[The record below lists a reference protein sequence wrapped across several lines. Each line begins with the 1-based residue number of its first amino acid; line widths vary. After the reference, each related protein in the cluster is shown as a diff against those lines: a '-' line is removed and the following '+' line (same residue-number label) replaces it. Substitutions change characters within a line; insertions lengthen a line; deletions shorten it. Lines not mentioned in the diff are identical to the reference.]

1 MTTSHQ
7 AALATDDL
15 ATEHITPHLAP
26 DSALSLEKW
35 SLEVLPRDAT
45 DLSPVPNAI
54 GEIYVSMIP
63 GETVES
69 VIKALKRIRAQGK
82 TPVPHIAARHLESD
96 KALRSVLIACA
107 TLDVHRVL
115 LIGGGATQVTGP
127 YAEVMDLLKTGL
139 LADYGITHI
148 DIAGHP
154 EGNPD
159 DPDPE
164 QSLIAKLNWADTH
177 GMHSRILTQWS
188 FDAPAV
194 NSWIERLR
202 ALGFKQPVHVGIPG
216 PATLKALLRYATVCG
231 VKTSSQVLKRQGLSL
246 GRLLLINK
254 PDRLISDLRG
264 YDQLHLFPFGGL
276 ARTTEWLKQR

>member
-1 MTTSHQ
+1 MTTSYQ
-7 AALATDDL
+7 PALATDNL
-15 ATEHITPHLAP
+15 ATEDITSYPAP
-26 DSALSLEKW
+26 DSACSPKKW

-45 DLSPVPNAI
+45 DLSSLSNAVA
-54 GEIYVSMIP
+54 EVYVSMIP

-69 VIKALKRIRAQGK
+69 LIDALKRIRAQGK
-82 TPVPHIAARHLESD
+82 IPVPHIAARNLESD
-96 KALRSVLIACA
+96 KSLRSVLMTCA
-107 TLDVHRVL
+107 ELHVHRVL
-115 LIGGGATQVTGP
+115 LIGGGATRITGP
-127 YAEVMDLLKTGL
+127 YAQVMDLLETGL
-139 LADYGITHI
+139 LTEYGITHI

-164 QSLIAKLNWADTH
+164 QSLVAKLNWADRH
-177 GMHSRILTQWS
+177 GMYSRILTQWS
-188 FDAPAV
+188 FDATTV
-194 NSWIERLR
+194 NSWIDRLR

-231 VKTSSQVLKRQGLSL
+231 VKTSTQVLKRQGLSL

-254 PDRLISDLRG
+254 PDQLINDLRG

>member
-1 MTTSHQ
+1 MTTLYQ
-7 AALATDDL
+7 PALATDNL
-15 ATEHITPHLAP
+15 ATEDITSYPAP
-26 DSALSLEKW
+26 DSTCSPEKW

-45 DLSPVPNAI
+45 DLSSLSDAVA
-54 GEIYVSMIP
+54 EVYVSMIP

-69 VIKALKRIRAQGK
+69 LIDALKRIRAQGK
-82 TPVPHIAARHLESD
+82 IPVPHIAARNLESD
-96 KALRSVLIACA
+96 KSLRSVLMTCA
-107 TLDVHRVL
+107 ELHVHRVL
-115 LIGGGATQVTGP
+115 LIGGGATHITGP
-127 YAEVMDLLKTGL
+127 YAQVMDLLETGL
-139 LADYGITHI
+139 LAEYGITHI

-164 QSLIAKLNWADTH
+164 QSLVAKLNWADRH

-188 FDAPAV
+188 FDAIAV
-194 NSWIERLR
+194 NSWIDRLR

-231 VKTSSQVLKRQGLSL
+231 VKTSTQVLKRQGLSL

-254 PDRLISDLRG
+254 PDQLINDLRG

>member
-1 MTTSHQ
+1 MTTSYQ
-7 AALATDDL
+7 PALATDNL
-15 ATEHITPHLAP
+15 ATEHITPYPSP
-26 DSALSLEKW
+26 DSAFSLEKW

-45 DLSPVPNAI
+45 DLSSLSNAVA
-54 GEIYVSMIP
+54 EVYVSMIP

-69 VIKALKRIRAQGK
+69 VIDALKRIRAQGK
-82 TPVPHIAARHLESD
+82 IPVPHIAARNLESD
-96 KALRSVLIACA
+96 KSLRSVLMTCA
-107 TLDVHRVL
+107 ELDVHRVL
-115 LIGGGATQVTGP
+115 LIGGGATQITGP
-127 YAEVMDLLKTGL
+127 YAQVMDLLETGL
-139 LADYGITHI
+139 LAEYGITHI

-164 QSLIAKLNWADTH
+164 QSLVAKLNWADRH

-188 FDAPAV
+188 FDATAV
-194 NSWIERLR
+194 NSWIDRLR

-216 PATLKALLRYATVCG
+216 LATLKALLRYATVCG
-231 VKTSSQVLKRQGLSL
+231 VKTSTQVLKRQGLSL

-254 PDRLISDLRG
+254 PDQLINDLRG